1 MSARISNRF
10 ETNTA
15 KNAVPL
21 SETLGYSGIAAPRTL
36 AFVQFRC
43 VRTPL
48 FWHQG
53 VAQKTEKSI

>member
-1 MSARISNRF
+1 MSARVSNRF

-21 SETLGYSGIAAPRTL
+21 SGTLGCSGIAVPRTL

-48 FWHQG
+48 FERQG
-53 VAQKTEKSI
+53 VAQKTETSI